1 MQVVI
6 MGGGRTGSALATRC
20 EAEGDQVV
28 VIDVDPAVESRLP
41 SGFGGRFVLG
51 SGITPRVL
59 KAAGIA
65 DAEAFVALTPNDNA
79 NIVAARVARDVFK
92 IPRVL
97 ARLYDPARAPV
108 YSEFGIASV
117 GSVHT
122 TVNRVMQLL
131 HHLTLEPQQT
141 FGNGETLL
149 VRSRLPDYLAGRG
162 VLELNVPGEIQ
173 VVELSRAGH
182 SRIPEHSTPLEGGD
196 VVTFIVAAG
205 SLGRL
210 RSFLNGRLS

>member
-1 MQVVI
+1 VI
-6 MGGGRTGSALATRC
+6 MGGGRTGSALATTC

>member
-28 VIDVDPAVESRLP
+28 VIDLDPAVESRLP

>member
-6 MGGGRTGSALATRC
+6 MGCGRTGAVLATRC
-20 EAEGDQVV
+20 ETEGDQVT
-28 VIDVDPAVESRLP
+28 VIELDETVRGHLP
-41 SGFGGRFVLG
+41 PGFGGRFVTG
-51 SGITPRVL
+51 NAITPRVL
-59 KAAGIA
+59 EEAGIKE
-65 DAEAFVALTPNDNA
+65 AEAFVALTPNDNA
-79 NIVAARVARDVFK
+79 NIVASRVARDVFRV
-92 IPRVL
+92 PRVL
-97 ARLYDPARAPV
+97 ARLYHPAHAPV
-108 YSEFGIASV
+108 YSEFGIATV

-131 HHLTLEPQQT
+131 HHLDLEPQQT

-149 VRSRLPDYLAGRG
+149 VRSRVPDYLAGRG

-196 VVTFIVAAG
+196 VVSFVVAAR

-210 RSFLNGRLS
+210 RSFLGGRLS

>member
-1 MQVVI
+1 
-6 MGGGRTGSALATRC
+6 
-20 EAEGDQVV
+20 
-28 VIDVDPAVESRLP
+28 
-41 SGFGGRFVLG
+41 
-51 SGITPRVL
+51 
-59 KAAGIA
+59 
-65 DAEAFVALTPNDNA
+65 
-79 NIVAARVARDVFK
+79 VARDVFK